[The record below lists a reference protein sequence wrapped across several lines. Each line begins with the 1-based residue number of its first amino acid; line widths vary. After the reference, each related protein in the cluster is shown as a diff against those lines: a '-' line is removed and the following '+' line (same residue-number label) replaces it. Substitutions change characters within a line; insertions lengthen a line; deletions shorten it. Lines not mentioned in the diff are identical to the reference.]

1 LRILTVNPGST
12 STKVAVFQKIEKTGK
27 TKRIAKATIKHD
39 DSKML
44 KFDTLLEQLPYREKL
59 IKEFL
64 EEYDIPLSTIDG
76 FIGRGGLLAPMQSG
90 LYQVNE
96 KMKEELRHNT
106 HGEHA
111 SNLGGLI
118 ASNLAS
124 EVGKKAYIAD
134 PVVVDEMSETA
145 KLSGLNGYE
154 RQSLFHALNQKA
166 VARTYAD
173 EVGIPYEK
181 LHIIVAHLG
190 GGISVGY
197 HQLGKVVDV
206 NNALDGDGPMSPER
220 TGSLPVKSVID
231 LCFSTETKEEVIKM
245 IRSYGGMFSY
255 LNTKDAEEVS
265 DMLAD
270 NQVEAFRVVDA
281 MVHQIAKE
289 IGALFALTKGQL
301 DTIIL
306 TGGLAYNQD
315 IIQPL
320 IEMIEHLGDITLYP
334 GENELEALAFNMRAF
349 LEGRIKVKEY

>member
-1 LRILTVNPGST
+1 MRILTINPGST
-12 STKVAVFQKIEKTGK
+12 STKVAVFQKIVKTNK

-39 DSKML
+39 DSRML
-44 KFDTLLEQLPYREKL
+44 QFESLAEQLPYRESL
-59 IKEFL
+59 IREFL
-64 EEYDIPLSTIDG
+64 EEYDIELPTIDG
-76 FIGRGGLLAPMQSG
+76 FIGRGGLLRPMQSG
-90 LYQVNE
+90 LYRVND
-96 KMKEELRHNT
+96 KMMNELRENN

-118 ASNLAS
+118 AQRLAKS
-124 EVGKKAYIAD
+124 VDKEAYIAD
-134 PVVVDEMSETA
+134 PVVVDEMSEVA
-145 KLSGLNGYE
+145 KFSGLNGIE
-154 RQSLFHALNQKA
+154 RRSLFHALNQKA
-166 VARTYAD
+166 VARTYAE

-181 LHIIVAHLG
+181 LHLIVAHLG

-197 HQLGKVVDV
+197 HEKGKVVDV

-220 TGSLPVKSVID
+220 SGSLPVCGVID
-231 LCFSTETKEEVIKM
+231 LCFSGQTQAEVSKLIK
-245 IRSYGGMFSY
+245 SYGGMFSY

-270 NQVEAFRVVDA
+270 DRVEAIRVVNA

-289 IGALFALTKGQL
+289 IGALYALTKGQL
-301 DTIIL
+301 DAIIL

-320 IEMIEHLGDITLYP
+320 LETIDHLGDITLYP

-349 LEGRIKVKEY
+349 LEKQIEAKEY